1 MVLNALVVGTLHLK
15 AVHGFLCLGYV
26 DLIIIV

>member
-1 MVLNALVVGTLHLK
+1 MVLKVNVVGAFHLET
-15 AVHGFLCLGYV
+15 VHGFLCLGYV